1 MKIFLIFFSVF
12 FIFSIVTCTTNGD
25 QTNTNGTNS
34 NFDDVVLP
42 SNFPGN
48 ITGALPDNEAMKFV
62 RDMGIAI
69 NIGNTLDAIGSN
81 SWHAGEN
88 GWGNPNITQ
97 SFIKALKNYGYKSIR
112 LPVTWAE
119 YIGAAP
125 DYTIGKCVFNCGN
138 CPNRMDRAAEVVKWI
153 LDEDM
158 YCIINLHHDGGHSD
172 KSWILNASKNFD
184 TAKDQFIKI
193 WKQIAV
199 RFAGASDKLIFE
211 SMNEVGFDDVWGQ
224 WGGGS
229 GTKKQAFDLL
239 NALNQ
244 TFVDTV
250 RGVQGNEDR
259 FLLIAGYWT
268 NIGHSCDPLFKM
280 PEDTIDHRLILSV
293 HYYDPSTFCIA
304 EERNNS
310 WGFRDSWGTASDYNH
325 LKNEY
330 DKLKTN
336 YLDKGIPVI
345 MGEYGVAFKNKI
357 ESSRVEWMAAVT
369 QISLN
374 YGICPVLW
382 DTGGEINRRSPYVM
396 RNTLKRVWEIV
407 E

>member
-1 MKIFLIFFSVF
+1 
-12 FIFSIVTCTTNGD
+12 
-25 QTNTNGTNS
+25 
-34 NFDDVVLP
+34 
-42 SNFPGN
+42 
-48 ITGALPDNEAMKFV
+48 
-62 RDMGIAI
+62 
-69 NIGNTLDAIGSN
+69 
-81 SWHAGEN
+81 
-88 GWGNPNITQ
+88 
-97 SFIKALKNYGYKSIR
+97 
-112 LPVTWAE
+112 
-119 YIGAAP
+119 
-125 DYTIGKCVFNCGN
+125 
-138 CPNRMDRAAEVVKWI
+138 
-153 LDEDM
+153 M